1 MIFSSRVWPCRLDP
15 NMTTSTTTTTTPQV
29 HDLTSLLRT
38 WYPAELF
45 SPATPASASTS
56 TSTSTSTAAS
66 GGSPPRPRPFVTLTY
81 AQSIDAKIAGPG
93 GTQIRLSGAESMY
106 LTHALRALHDS
117 ILVGVGTVVSD
128 DPQLSARLPIPLPIE
143 QQPRPLI
150 LDPNLKSPTTCKLI
164 RNHRKGTMP
173 RPTFFCSEEST
184 LPNDRR
190 QEFEAAGARVEV
202 LPLQATSRLSLTALL
217 ARQDLLG
224 RSLMI
229 EGGASVITAF
239 LEAGLVD
246 LLIITVAPTIVG
258 EGICAV
264 RQGLSLLRCA
274 FYSQN
279 LPPDLEPVE
288 TRVFGKDTVIVAR
301 PKKQAELNGQ

>member
-1 MIFSSRVWPCRLDP
+1 
-15 NMTTSTTTTTTPQV
+15 MTTSTTTTTTPQV

-45 SPATPASASTS
+45 SPATPASA
-56 TSTSTSTAAS
+56 STSTSTAAS

-264 RQGLSLLRCA
+264 RQG
-274 FYSQN
+274 N